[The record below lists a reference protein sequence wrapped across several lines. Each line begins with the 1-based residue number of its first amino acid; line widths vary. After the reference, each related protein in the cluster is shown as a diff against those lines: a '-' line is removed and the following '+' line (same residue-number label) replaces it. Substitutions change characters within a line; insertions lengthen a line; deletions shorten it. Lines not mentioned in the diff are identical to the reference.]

1 MCLLYTTLKCHMH
14 VSQFC
19 DPNCFLKNRA
29 FVALNHNQHCPSHCS
44 SPCSDAQH
52 RLHTYAQLLLVIVTI
67 STPLARR
74 TVNEN
79 FFVFVCICD
88 YALRARSGL
97 SVCAK
102 PDSNVKHLP
111 IEGLLL
117 RATGNRGA
125 RAPVG
130 RVKL

>member
-1 MCLLYTTLKCHMH
+1 MLLNLR
-14 VSQFC
+14 
-19 DPNCFLKNRA
+19 CFSRRL
-29 FVALNHNQHCPSHCS
+29 LTE
-44 SPCSDAQH
+44 
-52 RLHTYAQLLLVIVTI
+52 LHTYSQLLLVIVTI

-79 FFVFVCICD
+79 FFVFVCICG

-117 RATGNRGA
+117 RATGNRGDK
-125 RAPVG
+125 APVG
-130 RVKL
+130 RVAPCLTYMQ